1 MFLATS
7 RCFSAAAVL
16 LGVFVLMGA
25 KTIGAQQ
32 KTATDEPTVDLQ
44 WAVKIPM
51 RDGVK
56 LNATV
61 FTAHGQKEPLPVIFT
76 FTPYIGDSYTDRA
89 VYFAKHGYVYA
100 LVDVRGRGNS
110 GTYRSRPLG

>member
-1 MFLATS
+1 MLRATS
-7 RCFSAAAVL
+7 RGFSAAAALIALVVL
-16 LGVFVLMGA
+16 SGVAAVR
-25 KTIGAQQ
+25 AQQ
-32 KTATDEPTVDLQ
+32 KATAEEPAVDLQ

-61 FTAHGQKEPLPVIFT
+61 FAAHGQKEPLPVIFT

-89 VYFAKHGYVYA
+89 VFFAKHAYVY
-100 LVDVRGRGNS
+100 
-110 GTYRSRPLG
+110 

>member
-51 RDGVK
+51 RDGVH
-56 LNATV
+56 LNATLYRPATDTMSLNGWQSSL
-61 FTAHGQKEPLPVIFT
+61 TAT
-76 FTPYIGDSYTDRA
+76 AR
-89 VYFAKHGYVYA
+89 
-100 LVDVRGRGNS
+100 
-110 GTYRSRPLG
+110 